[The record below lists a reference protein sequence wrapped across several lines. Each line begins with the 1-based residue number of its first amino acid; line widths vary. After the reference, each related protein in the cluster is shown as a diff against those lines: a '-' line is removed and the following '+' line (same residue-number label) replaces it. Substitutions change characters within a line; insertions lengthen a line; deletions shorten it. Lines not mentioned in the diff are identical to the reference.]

1 MRMGLVSGQWM
12 FLAHRLT
19 RPVRDRAQGPS
30 WVACASLSQDGFQ
43 RQGFW
48 EIGPLLPPMGPSQV
62 LLVSLQGS
70 TRFLYQGLLL

>member
-1 MRMGLVSGQWM
+1 MGLVPGLSLANDLALPVLGLAPGS
-12 FLAHRLT
+12 FL
-19 RPVRDRAQGPS
+19 
-30 WVACASLSQDGFQ
+30 VACASLSQDGFQ

-62 LLVSLQGS
+62 LLVNLQGS